1 MGAFLIDIATIKE
14 IGFVNKN
21 VENNIITTTL
31 RRVQDTMLLPI
42 LGTGFF
48 NRLIQGVTDD
58 NLTSDEEALLN
69 DYIAPFLVA
78 AVDYRVV
85 NPLTYAIHAKTVGTA
100 KDEHI
105 TPITESEN
113 NLLKD
118 DLSKDMEVYRK
129 RLVGF
134 LKDNCELFETYNE
147 YICSFEA
154 IKPDKGETRTRIR
167 FT

>member
-14 IGFVNKN
+14 LGFVNKN
-21 VENNIITTTL
+21 VENNLISTTL

-42 LGTGFF
+42 LGTGFY
-48 NRLIQGVTDD
+48 NRLCQGVEDD
-58 NLTSDEEALLN
+58 DLNSDETALLN
-69 DYIAPFLVA
+69 DYIAPYLIA

-134 LKDNCELFETYNE
+134 LKDNCTLFPTYE
-147 YICSFEA
+147 QYLCTFEA
-154 IKPDKGETRTRIR
+154 IKPDKGQTRTRIR